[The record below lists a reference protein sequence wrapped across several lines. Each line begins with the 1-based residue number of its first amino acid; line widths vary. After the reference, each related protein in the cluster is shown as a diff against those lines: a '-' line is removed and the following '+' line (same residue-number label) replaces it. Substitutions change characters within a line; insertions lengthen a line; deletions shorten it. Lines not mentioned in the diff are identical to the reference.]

1 MTQSMLRKII
11 LLVLILVVM
20 TFFTIMSPYFLTAN
34 NLFTLLQEASF
45 LGIASVGVTFVM
57 IAGGLDL
64 SIGSATALTAMVCI
78 NFLEYTN
85 LPVLLF
91 LPISLLAGAFVGTFN
106 GFVINRFKLPDFIV
120 TLSSKGVFSGL
131 ALVIAVKENGYVSNV
146 FIEDPTYL
154 WFAGKLGPLYFVTIA
169 FIVIAFAGH
178 FLLKWTKFGTY
189 VYAVGANKNAAM
201 LSGVDIKQIKYGVYI
216 LAGVAA
222 SITAIFQSSRMMTAM
237 PEMGIGTELDIIAA
251 IVIGGTAFRGGR
263 GDIIGTVMGVLFL
276 TIIKNGIFKLQITP
290 AVQQIVIGGII
301 IAAVVFDEWY
311 RNYSVRKRNM
321 VV

>member
-311 RNYSVRKRNM
+311 RNYSARKRNM

>member
-11 LLVLILVVM
+11 LLVLILAVM
-20 TFFTIMSPYFLTAN
+20 TFFTIMSPYFFTAN

-45 LGIASVGVTFVM
+45 LGIAAVGVTFVM

-131 ALVIAVKENGYVSNV
+131 ALVIAVKENGFVSNV
-146 FIEDPTYL
+146 FIDNPTYL
-154 WFAGKLGPLYFVTIA
+154 WFAGKLGPLYYVTIA
-169 FIVIAFAGH
+169 FVIIAIGGH

-276 TIIKNGIFKLQITP
+276 TIVKNGIFKLQITP
-290 AVQQIVIGGII
+290 AIQQIVIGGII

-311 RNYSVRKRNM
+311 RNYSARKRNM